1 MGMCLALHSVSDNN
15 IKKILES
22 PSLIWRLL
30 APDDPEIYIE
40 TVKENSGGFLAKL
53 FGKKNSGEE
62 IPVPDLDF
70 VEGENIDDD
79 LDKSW
84 HGIHYCLNKTE
95 YEAEPP
101 MDFIIDGGELAG
113 NIEVGYGPARLI
125 DSKTVKDIHERISKI
140 SVEQLRENYNPEE
153 MEKLDIY
160 PNIWVRENEEGFEYI
175 ADYFETLKSF
185 ITHCSKHNLGMAV
198 YLS

>member
-1 MGMCLALHSVSDNN
+1 M
-15 IKKILES
+15 ILK
-22 PSLIWRLL
+22 
-30 APDDPEIYIE
+30 YIE
-40 TVKENSGGFLAKL
+40 TVKENSGGLLAKL
-53 FGKKNSGEE
+53 FGKKNPGGE

-113 NIEVGYGPARLI
+113 NIEVGYGPARFI
-125 DSKTVKDIHERISKI
+125 DSKTIKDIHERISKI

-185 ITHCSKHNLGMAV
+185 IIHCSKHNLGMAV

>member
-40 TVKENSGGFLAKL
+40 TVKENSGGLLAKL